1 MPQSSIVIW
10 WIWSELDVV
19 PQHVKKSINMSNMP
33 LNLHLKFSIH
43 VGGFQSFFT
52 TFLTIIHRQFSIA
65 VFTFEHQHQN
75 RNECIWADLKTRPP
89 SSNIDLHLLETLFK
103 PTLEGKEQEHPRKYS
118 NLTQLRDQLFQ
129 SQGLRSFAPV
139 FFGSSVGEETIS
151 ETFQPRCT
159 CASANHAPS
168 NKSSALRPW
177 SWRRNGRSESLKPTM
192 FVNGEK
198 STDYF

>member
-1 MPQSSIVIW
+1 MWGIP
-10 WIWSELDVV
+10 
-19 PQHVKKSINMSNMP
+19 
-33 LNLHLKFSIH
+33 F
-43 VGGFQSFFT
+43 FFT
-52 TFLTIIHRQFSIA
+52 TSLTIILRQLSIA
-65 VFTFEHQHQN
+65 VFSFKHQHQN
-75 RNECIWADLKTRPP
+75 CNECIWADLKTRPL

-103 PTLEGKEQEHPRKYS
+103 PTVEGKVKKHPRKYS

-129 SQGLRSFAPV
+129 SQGFGVCAPV
-139 FFGSSVGEETIS
+139 FFGSSVGEET
-151 ETFQPRCT
+151 RYT

-168 NKSSALRPW
+168 NKSSALQPW